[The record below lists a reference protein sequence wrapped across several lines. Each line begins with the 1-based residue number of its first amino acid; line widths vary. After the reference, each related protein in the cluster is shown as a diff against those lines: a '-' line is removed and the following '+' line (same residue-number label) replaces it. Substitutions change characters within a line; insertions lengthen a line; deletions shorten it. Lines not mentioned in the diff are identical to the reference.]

1 MKTEGD
7 RYQTYLVDHL
17 SRVPTRGGRTA
28 MTKLFSAS
36 LISTTTF
43 QHDDDD
49 DALLHVLRSALEE
62 LGGTEAT
69 LIRY

>member
-1 MKTEGD
+1 
-7 RYQTYLVDHL
+7 
-17 SRVPTRGGRTA
+17 

-49 DALLHVLRSALEE
+49 DALLHVLRSAHEE

-69 LIRY
+69 LTRY